1 MINYNFKIPVF
12 IYKEMKKL
20 LALIAL
26 IVLLAAC
33 EKETIFQKGI
43 VVTTEANDTYGYKYR
58 VSVINF
64 THKGVKPSWYTLLT
78 NENYRVGDT
87 ITIK

>member
-1 MINYNFKIPVF
+1 
-12 IYKEMKKL
+12 MKKL
-20 LALIAL
+20 LALAAL

-43 VVTTEANDTYGYKYR
+43 VVKTEANDTYGYKYR

-64 THKGVKPSWYTLLT
+64 THKGVTPSWYKLLT

>member
-1 MINYNFKIPVF
+1 
-12 IYKEMKKL
+12 MKKL

-33 EKETIFQKGI
+33 EKETIFQKGS
-43 VVTTEANDTYGYKYR
+43 VVKTEANDTYGYKYR

-64 THKGVKPSWYTLLT
+64 THKGVTPSWYKLLT

>member
-1 MINYNFKIPVF
+1 MFNYNFNIPVS

-20 LALIAL
+20 VTLIAL
-26 IVLLAAC
+26 IVLLTAC
-33 EKETIFQKGI
+33 EKETVFQKGI
-43 VVTTEANDTYGYKYR
+43 VVKTEANDTYGYKYR

-64 THKGVKPSWYTLLT
+64 THKGVTPSWYKLLT
-78 NENYRVGDT
+78 NENYRIGDS

>member
-1 MINYNFKIPVF
+1 
-12 IYKEMKKL
+12 MKKL
-20 LALIAL
+20 LALVAL
-26 IVLLAAC
+26 IVLLTAC
-33 EKETIFQKGI
+33 EKETICQKGI
-43 VVTTEANDTYGYKYR
+43 VVKTEANDTYGYKYR

-64 THKGVKPSWYTLLT
+64 THKGVTPSWYKLLT